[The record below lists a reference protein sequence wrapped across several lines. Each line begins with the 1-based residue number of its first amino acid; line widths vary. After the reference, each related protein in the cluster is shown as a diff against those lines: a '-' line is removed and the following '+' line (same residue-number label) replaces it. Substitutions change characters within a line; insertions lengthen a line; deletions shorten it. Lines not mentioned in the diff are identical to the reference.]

1 MVHVK
6 NYFILTSKY
15 DEFFYLKAT
24 YFLCLL
30 YLLWFHLCQNCL
42 WNYELKLIIISLTR
56 SYQAL
61 TPMRLNWIRII
72 ISSSQNGAI

>member
-30 YLLWFHLCQNCL
+30 YLL
-42 WNYELKLIIISLTR
+42 
-56 SYQAL
+56 
-61 TPMRLNWIRII
+61 
-72 ISSSQNGAI
+72 